1 MDKLRAM
8 ETFVRIVDRGSLTAA
23 AETLSTSLPS
33 VVRTLAALE
42 AELGVRLLNRTTRR
56 LSPTDEGR
64 EYFERSKRV
73 LAEVDEAE
81 AALSARRVAPKG
93 RLRITAPVMFG
104 RLRVAPLVTE
114 FVLRHPALQIEL
126 TLLDRIVDLVEEG
139 IDAGV
144 RIARLPDSTLV
155 AVPVGQT
162 RRVVCASPAYL
173 KRAGTPKTPQDLM
186 HHRCISFSGLA
197 RGQRMESRRR
207 QRSRADRGP
216 LRARHQPGR
225 RCYRRLPARSRSG
238 PVSLLPGAGAARRR
252 QAQARAAELRA
263 RARADPARLPASTA
277 VVDQCPRV
285 RGLGGAAAA
294 GALRRQAEPKRMDA
308 RLSVAPRRRA
318 SMTRPTRCRRSPSSQ
333 VTTPDATAAIPIGR

>member
-23 AETLSTSLPS
+23 ADTLSTSLPS

-64 EYFERSKRV
+64 EYFERCKRV
-73 LAEVDEAE
+73 LADIDEAD
-81 AALSARRVAPKG
+81 AALSARRAAPKG

-104 RLRVAPLVTE
+104 RLRVAPLVAE
-114 FVLRHPALQIEL
+114 FILKHPALQIEL

-139 IDAGV
+139 IDAGI

-173 KRAGTPKTPQDLM
+173 KRAGTPKTPRDLM
-186 HHRCISFSGLA
+186 QHRCISFSGLA
-197 RGQRMESRRR
+197 AGNAWSFGGGNAQIEVPSALATNQVDAAIDACLRGVGPGQFLCYQVQALLDAGKLKRVLQSFEPEPVAIQLVYPQARLLSANV
-207 QRSRADRGP
+207 RAFVDWAVPR
-216 LRARHQPGR
+216 LRA
-225 RCYRRLPARSRSG
+225 S
-238 PVSLLPGAGAARRR
+238 
-252 QAQARAAELRA
+252 
-263 RARADPARLPASTA
+263 
-277 VVDQCPRV
+277 
-285 RGLGGAAAA
+285 
-294 GALRRQAEPKRMDA
+294 
-308 RLSVAPRRRA
+308 
-318 SMTRPTRCRRSPSSQ
+318 
-333 VTTPDATAAIPIGR
+333 